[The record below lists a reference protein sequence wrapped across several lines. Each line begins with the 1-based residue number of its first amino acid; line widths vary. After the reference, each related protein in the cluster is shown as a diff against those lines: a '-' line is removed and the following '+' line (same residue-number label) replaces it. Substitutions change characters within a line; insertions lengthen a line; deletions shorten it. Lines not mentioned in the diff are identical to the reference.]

1 MIDQFITSDF
11 WLMAYCRKPLRTC
24 LNDLKTVISISVIK
38 MFRKP
43 CSCERGR
50 IAKKWEKVVENDEK
64 YFD

>member
-1 MIDQFITSDF
+1 
-11 WLMAYCRKPLRTC
+11 MAYCRKPLRTC